1 MNQSVQV
8 FKIWGIPVGYNSSWY
23 LIFGLI
29 TWSLATGYMPSAYPE
44 LATVQY
50 WTIALV
56 ASFLF
61 FGSVIFHELAHAFFA
76 LRDGIKVN
84 RITLFIFGGVAELNE
99 EPKTPLSEFVIAIAG
114 PISSAIAAGVFYAI
128 YLVGQDY
135 PLIAAPAQYV
145 ATINL
150 LLAGFNLIP
159 GFPLDGGRV
168 LRAAVWHFKGYS
180 RATQA
185 AAFTGR
191 LVAFGFIGLG
201 FFRMF
206 SGEFFDG
213 MWLLFIGWFLS
224 NSAQAHGQQAKIK
237 VALDNV
243 PVSDIMRPTWQTV
256 DGNLPISK
264 LVDEHIVKGDSRF
277 YFVKN
282 SGYGYEEDDR
292 PHGLLTITDISSL
305 TQQAWKITP
314 AKQIMTVW
322 EKLATTT
329 PSVPLVDAVRQMEEE
344 NVHQLPVLHDGNLV
358 GVLTR
363 ENVLRYLRMKADEN
377 KNIGGSLAAA

>member
-8 FKIWGIPVGYNSSWY
+8 FKIWGIPVGYNTSWY

-29 TWSLATGYMPSAYPE
+29 TWSLATGYMPSTYPE

-50 WTIALV
+50 WVIALV
-56 ASFLF
+56 ASLFF

-76 LRDGIKVN
+76 LRDGIQVK
-84 RITLFIFGGVAELNE
+84 RITLFIFGGVAELE
-99 EPKTPLSEFVIAIAG
+99 DEPKTPLSEFVIAIAG
-114 PISSAIAAGVFYAI
+114 PVSSAVAAGVFYAI
-128 YLVGQDY
+128 YFVGQNY
-135 PLIAAPAQYV
+135 PLVAAPAQYV

-168 LRAAVWHFKGYS
+168 LRAAIWHFKGYGP
-180 RATQA
+180 ATKA

-191 LVAFGFIGLG
+191 LVAYGFMGMG

-206 SGEFFDG
+206 TGDFFNG
-213 MWLLFIGWFLS
+213 FWLLFIGWFLS

-237 VALDNV
+237 IALDDV
-243 PVSDIMRPTWQTV
+243 PVSSLMRPNWLTI

-264 LVDEHIVKGDSRF
+264 LVDEHVIKGGGRY
-277 YFVKN
+277 YFVRN
-282 SGYGYEEDDR
+282 SGYGYDEDSGQ
-292 PHGLLTITDISSL
+292 PHGMLTITDISSL
-305 TQQAWKITP
+305 AEQAWRITP
-314 AKQIMTVW
+314 AKQIMTAW
-322 EKLATTT
+322 EKLATTA
-329 PSVPLVDAVRQMEEE
+329 PSVPLLDAVRQMDEQ
-344 NVHQLPVLHDGNLV
+344 NINQLPVIEEGNLV

-363 ENVLRYLRMKADEN
+363 ENVIHYIRMKAGDG
-377 KNIGGSLAAA
+377 KGGKIAIA